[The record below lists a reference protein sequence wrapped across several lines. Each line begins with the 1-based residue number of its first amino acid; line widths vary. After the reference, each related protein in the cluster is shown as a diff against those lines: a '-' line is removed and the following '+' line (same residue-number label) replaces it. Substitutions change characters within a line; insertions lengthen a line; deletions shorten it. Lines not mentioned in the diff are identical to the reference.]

1 MHVILGHLS
10 DTEAAEPE
18 RLDVWR
24 SDTLTSLTTLP
35 ENEPRLERAARGI
48 CIELTDILS
57 PWLFEAGPFS
67 KVEARFRDDILGPAI
82 KLHQDL
88 KSASHQYETRY
99 IKVLDRL
106 SPKQMLDEWELKDA
120 DTWQKVRAERDVGR
134 ALYCLH
140 PSIIRLRAESTTPI
154 VVAKPVIVVQGPNKK
169 ISSDSRGR
177 KDSSLNDMK
186 VLPAATEPSVPH
198 LNITSGTPPRR
209 LSVPVDP
216 SAHIRQKDRSSAH
229 HHHRKP
235 HIVEGG
241 KRQPVPGRPPQV
253 DPQNVISPHTRGHNT
268 EGSSY
273 SHQSSHVAAVR
284 RQPSRKSSRDASG
297 QSVEVI
303 AQPPSIIAPGVPG
316 QSSSAGNNSRGL
328 KRLFGR
334 Q

>member
-1 MHVILGHLS
+1 M
-10 DTEAAEPE
+10 
-18 RLDVWR
+18 
-24 SDTLTSLTTLP
+24 P

-67 KVEARFRDDILGPAI
+67 KVEARFRDDILDPAI

-99 IKVLDRL
+99 IEVLDRL
-106 SPKQMLDEWELKDA
+106 SPKQMLDEWDLRDV

-140 PSIIRLRAESTTPI
+140 PSIIRLRAEGTTPI
-154 VVAKPVIVVQGPNKK
+154 VVAKPVIVVQGPNRK

-177 KDSSLNDMK
+177 KDSSLNNMK
-186 VLPAATEPSVPH
+186 VLPTATEPSIPH
-198 LNITSGTPPRR
+198 HNIASGPPPRQ

-216 SAHIRQKDRSSAH
+216 YARHRQKDRSSGHHPHH

-235 HIVEGG
+235 HVVEGG
-241 KRQPVPGRPPQV
+241 KKQPVPGRSPRG
-253 DPQNVISPHTRGHNT
+253 DPQDVILPHIRGHYN
-268 EGSSY
+268 ERSPY
-273 SHQSSHVAAVR
+273 SRQSSQMDAVR
-284 RQPSRKSSRDASG
+284 RQPSRKSGRDASG
-297 QSVEVI
+297 RSVGETM
-303 AQPPSIIAPGVPG
+303 AQPRSVVGPGVPG
-316 QSSSAGNNSRGL
+316 RSSSAGNNSGGL
-328 KRLFGR
+328 KRFFGR